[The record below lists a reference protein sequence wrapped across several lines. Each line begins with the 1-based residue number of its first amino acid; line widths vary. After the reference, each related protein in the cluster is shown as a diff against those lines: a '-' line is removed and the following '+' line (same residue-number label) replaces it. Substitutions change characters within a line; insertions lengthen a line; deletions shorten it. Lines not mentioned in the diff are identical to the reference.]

1 MAEEVGIV
9 MTLYDRVSPTL
20 KSIAGSNKAFDK
32 SLDELEASLKAYDK
46 AQTELVG
53 RSANLKKAI
62 AETDVKV
69 REAQKSYRKLKDET
83 SKGALDDAIDE
94 QARLR
99 RELSDT
105 ETAIKENSAAY
116 QDLYKQARNAA
127 SAISKAD
134 NRAGAGGGAD
144 GSGASMLAALGK
156 AGLGQMAGDAAQEV
170 ANLLIGSAFGD
181 EAGGVLSSGL
191 SGAISGAAIGSII
204 PGIGT
209 AVGAAIGGGLGVL
222 QGATQAAG
230 SRDEAFKAYY
240 GDLYEQGQTAA
251 DESLTAGSA
260 TAAQRELDTIA
271 FNKLLGSGVGDQYLE
286 RLRALAAETP
296 LEYADLT
303 GMSRALATGF
313 GDSPERMLELMR
325 AIGDAGSAVGV
336 SAADMEEMARAMSR
350 MNSSGKATLEFLN
363 IFQDRGVD
371 VIGMLGEALGE
382 TQGDI
387 YSMISKGEI
396 NGQTA
401 ANIIQAGMES
411 AYKGSMEEMA
421 VTFSGLTST
430 LEDTMTEIDNARGE
444 GYNAER
450 SGGLQ
455 AEIDAYGGALGQ
467 AVESL
472 NAIAGQNEAY
482 LENLSEQYTREALS
496 AVLLGETPSG
506 IYGPEQ
512 QEELAAMR
520 EEYQAASEAYA
531 SGSQEAG
538 LKMDSLRR
546 EAEGLAKAAY
556 ESSEQYQSVHDTE
569 LDLISAIR
577 ENTAALSGWRNEYET
592 QQAMTKGSLVNL
604 IGENSLVGQAMGF
617 FSGASALVGTGSET
631 TTGLS
636 VEERQAG
643 NWRRGGYYDEDGV
656 WRSHAAGLER
666 VPYDGYAALLHEGE
680 RVLTAREARQAD
692 QGGGAQVTVT
702 GNTFQVRQ
710 ESDIDAIAEALYRK
724 LRLAQMGGVR

>member
-1 MAEEVGIV
+1 MEA
-9 MTLYDRVSPTL
+9 VS
-20 KSIAGSNKAFDK
+20 
-32 SLDELEASLKAYDK
+32 
-46 AQTELVG
+46 
-53 RSANLKKAI
+53 
-62 AETDVKV
+62 
-69 REAQKSYRKLKDET
+69 
-83 SKGALDDAIDE
+83 
-94 QARLR
+94 
-99 RELSDT
+99 
-105 ETAIKENSAAY
+105 
-116 QDLYKQARNAA
+116 
-127 SAISKAD
+127 
-134 NRAGAGGGAD
+134 
-144 GSGASMLAALGK
+144 
-156 AGLGQMAGDAAQEV
+156 
-170 ANLLIGSAFGD
+170 
-181 EAGGVLSSGL
+181 
-191 SGAISGAAIGSII
+191 
-204 PGIGT
+204 
-209 AVGAAIGGGLGVL
+209 
-222 QGATQAAG
+222 
-230 SRDEAFKAYY
+230 
-240 GDLYEQGQTAA
+240 
-251 DESLTAGSA
+251 
-260 TAAQRELDTIA
+260 
-271 FNKLLGSGVGDQYLE
+271 
-286 RLRALAAETP
+286 
-296 LEYADLT
+296 
-303 GMSRALATGF
+303 
-313 GDSPERMLELMR
+313 
-325 AIGDAGSAVGV
+325 
-336 SAADMEEMARAMSR
+336 
-350 MNSSGKATLEFLN
+350 
-363 IFQDRGVD
+363 
-371 VIGMLGEALGE
+371 
-382 TQGDI
+382 
-387 YSMISKGEI
+387 
-396 NGQTA
+396 
-401 ANIIQAGMES
+401 IIQAGLERTY
-411 AYKGSMEEMA
+411 AGSMEAMS

-546 EAEGLAKAAY
+546 EAEALAKIAY
-556 ESSEQYQSVHDTE
+556 ESSEQYQTVHDTE
-569 LDLISAIR
+569 LDLIEAIR
-577 ENTAALSGWRNEYET
+577 ENTAALSGWRNGYNI
-592 QQAMTKGSLVNL
+592 QQALSKGSLVNL

-692 QGGGAQVTVT
+692 QGGGAQVIIT
-702 GNTFQVRQ
+702 GNAFQVRQ
-710 ESDIDAIAEALYRK
+710 ESDIDAIAEALYRR

>member
-1 MAEEVGIV
+1 MMSGRKSDA
-9 MTLYDRVSPTL
+9 
-20 KSIAGSNKAFDK
+20 SIAFSVTDNLSQSIVGMKNSVNSFRADVTGLQA
-32 SLDELEASLKAYDK
+32 SLDKLDSTRFQLKNFDLKNAKRELERTKQAFE
-46 AQTELVG
+46 ELG
-53 RSANLKKAI
+53 EAATD
-62 AETDVKV
+62 AE
-69 REAQKSYRKLKDET
+69 REAAKADFQKANQNYENVRRQ
-83 SKGALDDAIDE
+83 LD
-94 QARLR
+94 LV
-99 RELSDT
+99 S
-105 ETAIKENSAAY
+105 
-116 QDLYKQARNAA
+116 KQARQVEKDMLDAS

-134 NRAGAGGGAD
+134 NRAGAGAGRGGA
-144 GSGASMLAALGK
+144 SVLAALGK

-191 SGAISGAAIGSII
+191 SGAISGAAMGSII

-240 GDLYEQGQTAA
+240 GDLYEQGLTAA
-251 DESLTAGSA
+251 DESLAAGSA
-260 TAAQRELDTIA
+260 TAAQRELDAIA
-271 FNKLLGSGVGDQYLE
+271 FNKLLGAGVGDQYLE

-371 VIGMLGEALGE
+371 VIGMLGEALGKS
-382 TQGDI
+382 QGDI

-546 EAEGLAKAAY
+546 EAEALAKIAY
-556 ESSEQYQSVHDTE
+556 ESSEQYQTVHDTE
-569 LDLISAIR
+569 LDLIEAIR
-577 ENTAALSGWRNEYET
+577 ENTAALSGWRNGYNI
-592 QQAMTKGSLVNL
+592 QQALSKGSLVNL

-692 QGGGAQVTVT
+692 QGGGAQVTIT

-710 ESDIDAIAEALYRK
+710 ESDIDAIAEALYRR

>member
-9 MTLYDRVSPTL
+9 MTLFDRVSPTL

-134 NRAGAGGGAD
+134 NRAGVGAGAGVDAGQGG
-144 GSGASMLAALGK
+144 SSMLAALGK
-156 AGLGQMAGDAAQEV
+156 AGLLQMAGDAAQEV
-170 ANLLIGSAFGD
+170 ANTLIGSAFGD

-240 GDLYEQGQTAA
+240 GDLYEQGLTAA

-260 TAAQRELDTIA
+260 TAAQRELDAIA

-482 LENLSEQYTREALS
+482 LENLSERYTREALS
-496 AVLLGETPSG
+496 AVLLGETPSD

-546 EAEGLAKAAY
+546 EAEALAKIAY
-556 ESSEQYQSVHDTE
+556 ESSEQYQTVHDTE

-577 ENTAALSGWRNEYET
+577 ENTAALSGWRNGYNI
-592 QQAMTKGSLVNL
+592 QQALSKGSLVNL
-604 IGENSLVGQAMGF
+604 IGENSLVGQVMGF
-617 FSGASALVGTGSET
+617 F
-631 TTGLS
+631 
-636 VEERQAG
+636 
-643 NWRRGGYYDEDGV
+643 GGGKE
-656 WRSHAAGLER
+656 HAAGLER

-692 QGGGAQVTVT
+692 QGGGAQVTIT